1 MTKKED
7 ALSKLKLKG
16 LIGVSEKDN
25 FELCL
30 TSEGVRRTTDFIVN
44 SPINLY
50 NRKIIRAKWDGEK
63 VVEEE
68 KKEDVKVEKLRTK
81 LQNLGV

>member
-7 ALSKLKLKG
+7 ALSKIKWKG
-16 LIGVSEKDN
+16 LIDISEKN
-25 FELCL
+25 AEFCS
-30 TSEGVRRTTDFIVN
+30 SEGVRRRTDFNVN

-50 NRKIIRAKWDGEK
+50 NRKIIRAKWMGK
-63 VVEEE
+63 NAAEEE
-68 KKEDVKVEKLRTK
+68 KKEDVKIEKVRSK